1 MKNKSVIIPKNESGC
16 NGCPAYCCH
25 DLAMAISRPTNA
37 TEIDELRWYLH
48 YDTVNIFIVNHRWHI
63 LVKGRCIYLN
73 KQNVC
78 DIYHKRSR
86 RCRAHKATDCERHG
100 DYHDVLLKTPEDL
113 DAYLQAEREKRKN
126 KRTKKRAKKT
136 HKH

>member
-1 MKNKSVIIPKNESGC
+1 MKHSITIIPKHESGC
-16 NGCPAYCCH
+16 DGCPAYCCH
-25 DLAMAISRPTNA
+25 DLSMCITRPENA

-48 YDTVNIFIVNHRWHI
+48 YDTINIYIVNRRWHI

-73 KQNVC
+73 KKNQC

-86 RCRAHKATDCERHG
+86 RCRAHKSTDCERHG

-113 DAYLQAEREKRKN
+113 DKFLQKEKA
-126 KRTKKRAKKT
+126 KRAKRARK
-136 HKH
+136 

>member
-1 MKNKSVIIPKNESGC
+1 MVIT
-16 NGCPAYCCH
+16 
-25 DLAMAISRPTNA
+25 RPVNA

-48 YDTVNIFIVNHRWHI
+48 YDTVNIFITNHRWHI

-73 KQNVC
+73 KKNVC

-100 DYHDVLLKTPEDL
+100 DYHDVMLKTPEDL
-113 DAYLQAEREKRKN
+113 DKFLSLEKA
-126 KRTKKRAKKT
+126 KRARRIKK
-136 HKH
+136 KVLGKNDVKEKANG